1 MIKFILPFRTKIGAM
16 LVKKGL
22 DNEATAFSRECLDL
36 EKKVNKHTT
45 DRCFMSF
52 LAGVVISMAIFGGL
66 FYYMYNENSHGLTLI
81 ENAIRSK

>member
-1 MIKFILPFRTKIGAM
+1 MIRFILPYRTRIGA
-16 LVKKGL
+16 LLK
-22 DNEATAFSRECLDL
+22 DHDEARTIFNSETTTL